1 MANPIRPTIG
11 MIRPGKESAMSA
23 SFYVA
28 ASVVL
33 WGLWGFTGKIATKY
47 NIALVVSGIAFTIQ
61 PLGAA
66 LLFAL
71 RARMADAPPLDLSWP
86 ALLAILATTL
96 CGMAGSVC
104 YYLALSKG
112 SASLVV
118 SLTAVYPAIT
128 VLLAVLFLKEKF
140 TLAQAAGLA
149 LILAGTWLVGGE

>member
-1 MANPIRPTIG
+1 
-11 MIRPGKESAMSA
+11 MSA
-23 SFYVA
+23 LFYVG

-33 WGLWGFTGKIATKY
+33 WGFWGFTGKIATKY
-47 NIALVVSGIAFTIQ
+47 NIALVVSGTAFLIQ

-66 LLFAL
+66 VLFYL
-71 RARMADAPPLDLSWP
+71 RSRMPDAPPLDLSAP
-86 ALLAILATTL
+86 ALLAIAATTA

-104 YYLALSKG
+104 YYLALSKS
-112 SASLVV
+112 SASYVV

-140 TLAQAAGLA
+140 TLAQAAGLG